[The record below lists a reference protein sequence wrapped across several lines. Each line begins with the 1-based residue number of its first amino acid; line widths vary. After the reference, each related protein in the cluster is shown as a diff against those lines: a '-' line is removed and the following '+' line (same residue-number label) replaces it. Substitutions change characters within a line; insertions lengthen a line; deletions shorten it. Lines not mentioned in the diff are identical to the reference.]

1 MKTIF
6 AEQLGQEVRRALDDL
21 AGKGEEPILLN
32 SKGQRF
38 VILKEE
44 DYRGWIETA
53 HLLSSPKNSQVL
65 QEALTEP
72 LDRCRDV
79 KDILDELGS

>member
-6 AEQLGQEVRRALDDL
+6 AEQLSQEVLRALDDL
-21 AGKGEEPILLN
+21 AGKEQEPIVIN

-44 DYRGWIETA
+44 DYRGWIEA
-53 HLLSSPKNSQVL
+53 ASLLSSARNSQVL
-65 QEALTEP
+65 EQALTVP

-79 KDILDELGS
+79 KDILDELES

>member
-6 AEQLGQEVRRALDDL
+6 PEQLSQEFLRALDDL
-21 AGKGEEPILLN
+21 AAEVVEEVVID

-44 DYRGWIETA
+44 DYRGWMETA
-53 HLLSSPKNSQVL
+53 HLLSSAKNVRIL
-65 QEALTEP
+65 QEALNEP

-79 KDILDELGS
+79 KDILDEMES

>member
-38 VILKEE
+38 VILKEG

-53 HLLSSPKNSQVL
+53 HLLSSPENSQVL

-72 LDRCRDV
+72 LNRCRDV
-79 KDILDELGS
+79 KDILDELES

>member
-38 VILKEE
+38 VILKEG

-79 KDILDELGS
+79 KDILDELES